1 MTYRNLKIKTN
12 LNSLIPRP
20 SKFIK
25 KFLSIFD
32 FYTNWYKKIDCNP
45 IGQRPPVPDKDNSK
59 KEGIIRSILWGI
71 NLGEI
76 TIVKNY
82 VSKALKF
89 IYESLD
95 GGHRKRYIWQYMN
108 NEFSVD
114 GLYFN
119 KLSKAK
125 RKAFENYVLTFVFYE
140 PMDNYS
146 KGYIFRTLN
155 DSTHIN
161 HQEMLNSYGDTSIA
175 NTIRETVRQVQ
186 KNNGQFSTANH
197 PIFETTSSSSNYKY
211 LDFDNERLFIEDLIT
226 QIVYRYTQKSLLG
239 GTSNEDSEKMYKDLE
254 NSEKKVNTLYKKL
267 TNHLNILLELS
278 KAKKSLFNIG
288 LSQKDWKLL
297 SYLIFYLIDEIKKF
311 KIKNYENFLKEFKEC
326 YNLMTNDGGG
336 VSKKTGINYK
346 KDLNNVEFDSKNR
359 TIGEAFKQYLN
370 IVGDSNKIQQAT
382 FWFLN
387 EFDILKHIDIL
398 DTKRSYNVKEKQ
410 NALIRQKFLCF
421 IDDEPLTYV
430 EAEAAHIEAY
440 SKGGKTQKDNLV
452 MIRRKHNRNMGTMNV
467 LQYKQFCNKE
477 KINSDNN
484 SYNYLTKNLTIDK
497 SPNMAA
503 NGHTT
508 L

>member
-1 MTYRNLKIKTN
+1 MSAATA
-12 LNSLIPRP
+12 S
-20 SKFIK
+20 
-25 KFLSIFD
+25 
-32 FYTNWYKKIDCNP
+32 
-45 IGQRPPVPDKDNSK
+45 
-59 KEGIIRSILWGI
+59 
-71 NLGEI
+71 
-76 TIVKNY
+76 
-82 VSKALKF
+82 
-89 IYESLD
+89 
-95 GGHRKRYIWQYMN
+95 
-108 NEFSVD
+108 
-114 GLYFN
+114 
-119 KLSKAK
+119 
-125 RKAFENYVLTFVFYE
+125 
-140 PMDNYS
+140 
-146 KGYIFRTLN
+146 
-155 DSTHIN
+155 
-161 HQEMLNSYGDTSIA
+161 
-175 NTIRETVRQVQ
+175 
-186 KNNGQFSTANH
+186 STAASSS
-197 PIFETTSSSSNYKY
+197 TSSSTPNPNS
-211 LDFDNERLFIEDLIT
+211 LGLLT
-226 QIVYRYTQKSLLG
+226 Q
-239 GTSNEDSEKMYKDLE
+239 EMAE
-254 NSEKKVNTLYKKL
+254 TLSKKL

-326 YNLMTNDGGG
+326 YNLMTTDGGG

-467 LQYKQFCNKE
+467 LQYKQFYNKE

>member
-1 MTYRNLKIKTN
+1 MTLENLKNN
-12 LNSLIPRP
+12 LNFMRIKP
-20 SKFIK
+20 SKFK
-25 KFLSIFD
+25 KKLLSIID
-32 FYTNWYKKIDCNP
+32 YYTNWYKKIDCNP

-76 TIVKNY
+76 TVVRNY
-82 VSKALKF
+82 VHKAVKF
-89 IYESLD
+89 LYESLD

-119 KLSKAK
+119 KLSKAR
-125 RKAFENYVLTFVFYE
+125 RKAFENYVLTFVFYD
-140 PMDNYS
+140 PMDNYT

-161 HQEMLNSYGDTSIA
+161 HQEKLNSYGETLMA
-175 NTIRETVRQVQ
+175 NMIRETVRQVQ
-186 KNNGQFSTANH
+186 KSNGQFSTANH
-197 PIFETTSSSSNYKY
+197 PIFETTSSSFNYKY
-211 LDFDNERLFIEDLIT
+211 LDFDNERLFVEELIT

-239 GTSNEDSEKMYKDLE
+239 GTSDEDSEKMYMELE
-254 NSEKKVNTLYKKL
+254 NSGKKVNILYKKL

-278 KAKKSLFNIG
+278 KVKKNLFNVG

-297 SYLIFYLIDEIKKF
+297 SYLIFYLIDEVKKF
-311 KIKNYENFLKEFKEC
+311 KIKNYENFFKEFKEC
-326 YNLMTNDGGG
+326 YILMTENGGG
-336 VSKKTGINYK
+336 TSNKTKINYK
-346 KDLNNVEFDSKNR
+346 KDLNCVDFDSKNR

-370 IVGDSNKIQQAT
+370 VNDSNKIQQAT

-398 DTKRSYNVKEKQ
+398 DTKRSFDVKQKQ
-410 NALIRQKFLCF
+410 NALINQKFLCF
-421 IDDEPLTYV
+421 IDEKPLTYA
-430 EAEAAHIEAY
+430 EAESSHIKAY
-440 SKGGKTQKDNLV
+440 SKGGKTQKNNLYMV
-452 MIRRKHNRNMGTMNV
+452 RKKHNKDMGTMNV
-467 LQYKQFCNKE
+467 LTYKEYYNKQ

-484 SYNYLTKNLTIDK
+484 SYNNGYNNLTIDT
-497 SPNMAA
+497 SPNTAV
-503 NGHTT
+503 NGHAS